1 MIFKNRLEA
10 GQKLAEKLIKYK
22 DQKNILVIGLPRGGL
37 ILAQEIA
44 KKINSPLDIVVPRK
58 IGAPNNPEFAIGAI
72 TEEGEPFLNED
83 IIDYYKISK
92 EYIAQEIAQE
102 KKEAQRR
109 LKVYRG
115 EKEAISYKD
124 KIIILVDDGIATG
137 STMLAALAF
146 LKKKKVKKII
156 VAVPVLARD
165 TIKIIEKEVEELI
178 YLEAPLF
185 FGAIGAFYK
194 EFDQTTDQEVI
205 AIMKN
210 YNVPK

>member
-44 KKINSPLDIVVPRK
+44 KKINSSLDIVVPRK

-72 TEEGEPFLNED
+72 TEEGESFLNED

-115 EKEAISYKD
+115 EKEATSYKD

>member
-44 KKINSPLDIVVPRK
+44 KKINSSLDIVVPRK

-92 EYIAQEIAQE
+92 EYIVQEIAQE

-156 VAVPVLARD
+156 VAVPVLAKD
-165 TIKIIEKEVEELI
+165 TIKIIKKEAEELI
-178 YLEAPLF
+178 YLEAPLL
-185 FGAIGAFYK
+185 FGAIGAFYR
-194 EFDQTTDQEVI
+194 EFTQTTDQEVI
-205 AIMKN
+205 EIMKN

>member
-115 EKEAISYKD
+115 GKKAISYKD

-156 VAVPVLARD
+156 VAVPVLAKD
-165 TIKIIEKEVEELI
+165 TIKIIKKEAEELI
-178 YLEAPLF
+178 YLEAPLLF
-185 FGAIGAFYK
+185 RAIGAFYR
-194 EFDQTTDQEVI
+194 EFTQTTDQEVI
-205 AIMKN
+205 EIMKN

>member
-115 EKEAISYKD
+115 EKEVISYND

-185 FGAIGAFYK
+185 FGAIGAFYR
-194 EFDQTTDQEVI
+194 EFDQTTDQEVV

>member
-83 IIDYYKISK
+83 IINYYKISK

-156 VAVPVLARD
+156 VAVPVLAKD
-165 TIKIIEKEVEELI
+165 TIKIIKKEAEELI
-178 YLEAPLF
+178 YLEAPLL

>member
-44 KKINSPLDIVVPRK
+44 KKINSSLDIVVPRK

>member
-83 IIDYYKISK
+83 IIDYYKNCFYKIK
-92 EYIAQEIAQE
+92 FTIFY
-102 KKEAQRR
+102 KLNVAQR
-109 LKVYRG
+109 
-115 EKEAISYKD
+115 S
-124 KIIILVDDGIATG
+124 
-137 STMLAALAF
+137 
-146 LKKKKVKKII
+146 
-156 VAVPVLARD
+156 
-165 TIKIIEKEVEELI
+165 
-178 YLEAPLF
+178 
-185 FGAIGAFYK
+185 
-194 EFDQTTDQEVI
+194 
-205 AIMKN
+205 
-210 YNVPK
+210 